1 MCSGLLFILIDT
13 KKIITDRDKK
23 CWKMTSTWSKSKVF
37 INIILVTF
45 KTSDL
50 IADLSEYIYVRI
62 CRIKMHAL
70 EFF

>member
-1 MCSGLLFILIDT
+1 
-13 KKIITDRDKK
+13 
-23 CWKMTSTWSKSKVF
+23 MTSAWSKSRDEVC

-50 IADLSEYIYVRI
+50 ITDLSEYVYVRI